1 MGERVF
7 VDANVLFSRTL
18 RDWLFLLKLRSGGR
32 MFTLGSTEDVL
43 AETVARLRDKWHD
56 MPGKVVSNLRTKLVT
71 NLEELVDDF
80 AIEQWM
86 MRGDV
91 GDAHVR
97 AAAQARGFTM
107 LLTADRGLLAERE
120 EDSPALYETISPDE
134 FFVLIDDS
142 SPDLVRAVVK
152 EQMDHFMK
160 TRGDADL
167 TQALRNADCP
177 AFAERVNG
185 HLHALLGS

>member
-7 VDANVLFSRTL
+7 VDANILFSRTL

-43 AETVARLRDKWHD
+43 AEAIARLRDKRPD
-56 MPGKVVSNLRTKLVT
+56 LPGRAISLLRAKLTDNLD
-71 NLEELVDDF
+71 ELVDDF
-80 AIEQWM
+80 VIEPWM
-86 MRGDV
+86 KQGDL

-107 LLTADRGLLAERE
+107 LLTADGGLLAERE

-142 SPDLVRAVVK
+142 DPGLVRAVTRT
-152 EQMDHFMK
+152 QYDYFMK
-160 TRGDADL
+160 NRGEADL
-167 TQALRNADCP
+167 TQALRNAGCP
-177 AFAERVNG
+177 SFAERVNG
-185 HLHALLGS
+185 HLHALVGS